1 MILPLHEFNFLKFV
15 VLLYDQA
22 GQARQSL
29 AKLLKKSGELEV
41 MMKLVL
47 CLNHSESA
55 WEI

>member
-41 MMKLVL
+41 MVKLVL
-47 CLNHSESA
+47 
-55 WEI
+55 